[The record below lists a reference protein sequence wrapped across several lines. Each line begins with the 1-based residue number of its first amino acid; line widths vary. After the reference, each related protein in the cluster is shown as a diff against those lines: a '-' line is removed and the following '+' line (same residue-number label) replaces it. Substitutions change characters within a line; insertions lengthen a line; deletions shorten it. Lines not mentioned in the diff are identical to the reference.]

1 MASVNK
7 VIIVGHLGRDPEMR
21 YLPSGEAV
29 ANFSVATSESWKDKA
44 TGEKQERTEWHR
56 VNFFGKTAEVA
67 GQYLKK
73 GSLIYVEGSLQT
85 RKWTDKEGIEKFTT
99 EIRGDRL
106 QMLGG
111 KGERQ
116 DSDREQAPA
125 KPAAPSRSAAPA
137 RSGAAAPAGGGF
149 DDMADDVPFI
159 SCAITDDAIWK
170 RLRGRSA

>member
-21 YLPSGEAV
+21 HLPSGEAV

-73 GSLIYVEGSLQT
+73 GSLVYVEGSLQT
-85 RKWTDKEGIEKFTT
+85 RKWTDKEGVEKFTT

-116 DSDREQAPA
+116 DNEREPAQA
-125 KPAAPSRSAAPA
+125 KPAAPAQPAAP
-137 RSGAAAPAGGGF
+137 RYKAPPGGGF
-149 DDMADDVPFI
+149 DDMEDSIPF
-159 SCAITDDAIWK
+159 
-170 RLRGRSA
+170 